1 VRFLEFLKIT
11 SSMSVARISGK
22 VRKIV
27 SRVCLCTMKS
37 QLNFMLVPKFLVLD
51 IILLVNKG
59 LSVLPPKK
67 VFLL

>member
-11 SSMSVARISGK
+11 SSMSVARISEK

-59 LSVLPPKK
+59 LPVLPPKK